1 MSAPGRSQALI
12 PEHAVRRVVI
22 SAPGRSQAPTQGH
35 AARRVAISAPVRRVV
50 Q

>member
-12 PEHAVRRVVI
+12 PEHAVRRVTM
-22 SAPGRSQAPTQGH
+22 SAPGRSQALIPEH
-35 AARRVAISAPVRRVV
+35 AVRRVI